1 MANTSVV
8 ITAKLVK
15 SKGRKLYMNAV
26 MRSTDDEV
34 LIKSS
39 ALFITIQKVQQ
50 VVAQAE

>member
-15 SKGRKLYMNAV
+15 SKGRKLFMNAV
-26 MRSTDDEV
+26 MRSTDDDI
-34 LIKSS
+34 LIESS
-39 ALFITIQKVQQ
+39 ALFITMQKEQQ